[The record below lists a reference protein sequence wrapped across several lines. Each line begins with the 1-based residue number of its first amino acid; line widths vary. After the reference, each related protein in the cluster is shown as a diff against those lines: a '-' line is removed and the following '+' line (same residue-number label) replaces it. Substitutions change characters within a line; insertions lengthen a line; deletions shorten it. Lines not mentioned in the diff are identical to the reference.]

1 MPVGFLTQEQRDGFG
16 RYVDSPSR
24 EELERYFHLSDE
36 DREAI
41 QVLRG
46 NHNRL
51 GYAVLLTTVRFVG
64 VLPDKPAAVPVEV
77 LQVLCR
83 QLAIPDPDCLQRYSD
98 HRRWIHATDI
108 QNRFGYRHFT
118 DPGIGFRLS
127 RWLYALCWTG
137 TDRPG
142 VLFERAT
149 SWLFTQKVLLPGVSQ
164 LERFIA
170 QLRSRVEERLWFTL
184 GRSVTEEQ
192 RLQLQDLLTVAEG
205 NRSSRLDQLRSGPV
219 MVSGPALIRALR
231 RLDDVRGI
239 GITLPAAAHIPPSR
253 IAALARFA
261 NTAKVTAIN
270 RLPAS
275 RRMATL
281 VAFALC
287 LEATAHDDALEV
299 LEALLRDLFSN
310 AEKADKKARMRS
322 LKDLDRSAATL
333 AAAFASFLA
342 TSAFRLR
349 LADGLRIQSLAV
361 AQPQRQCL
369 GAGSRF
375 RGHRER
381 GAPDVVAVALRPRV
395 LAEAVAH
402 DQAGGAVEHRGQ
414 RAPGAWCGRAGRPDG
429 LDAEDHEQQS
439 GDQCDCPA
447 KVEPAQPTW
456 SGRPDGH
463 CPQSHD
469 DHGQADRHRQAET
482 ARMVGRRRRWR
493 RRRSPS
499 WPPGASRK
507 TCRWCI
513 SPPITYSTA
522 KAASRTSKPKR
533 RNRSMPM
540 AKVNMRASRLS
551 SHRAAIT

>member
-127 RWLYALCWTG
+127 HWLYALCWTG

-261 NTAKVTAIN
+261 NTAKVT
-270 RLPAS
+270 
-275 RRMATL
+275 
-281 VAFALC
+281 
-287 LEATAHDDALEV
+287 
-299 LEALLRDLFSN
+299 
-310 AEKADKKARMRS
+310 
-322 LKDLDRSAATL
+322 
-333 AAAFASFLA
+333 
-342 TSAFRLR
+342 
-349 LADGLRIQSLAV
+349 
-361 AQPQRQCL
+361 
-369 GAGSRF
+369 
-375 RGHRER
+375 
-381 GAPDVVAVALRPRV
+381 
-395 LAEAVAH
+395 
-402 DQAGGAVEHRGQ
+402 
-414 RAPGAWCGRAGRPDG
+414 
-429 LDAEDHEQQS
+429 S
-439 GDQCDCPA
+439 G
-447 KVEPAQPTW
+447 V
-456 SGRPDGH
+456 
-463 CPQSHD
+463 
-469 DHGQADRHRQAET
+469 
-482 ARMVGRRRRWR
+482 
-493 RRRSPS
+493 
-499 WPPGASRK
+499 
-507 TCRWCI
+507 
-513 SPPITYSTA
+513 
-522 KAASRTSKPKR
+522 
-533 RNRSMPM
+533 
-540 AKVNMRASRLS
+540 
-551 SHRAAIT
+551 

>member
-333 AAAFASFLA
+333 AAACKVVLDSSISDDNVRARLFNDLPRTTLEKALEEVNALIRPVDDVYFLA
-342 TSAFRLR
+342 LEARSAACAASCPTCSSTSASASARPARAWRL
-349 LADGLRIQSLAV
+349 V
-361 AQPQRQCL
+361 
-369 GAGSRF
+369 
-375 RGHRER
+375 
-381 GAPDVVAVALRPRV
+381 
-395 LAEAVAH
+395 
-402 DQAGGAVEHRGQ
+402 
-414 RAPGAWCGRAGRPDG
+414 
-429 LDAEDHEQQS
+429 
-439 GDQCDCPA
+439 
-447 KVEPAQPTW
+447 W
-456 SGRPDGH
+456 SG
-463 CPQSHD
+463 C
-469 DHGQADRHRQAET
+469 
-482 ARMVGRRRRWR
+482 
-493 RRRSPS
+493 
-499 WPPGASRK
+499 
-507 TCRWCI
+507 
-513 SPPITYSTA
+513 
-522 KAASRTSKPKR
+522 
-533 RNRSMPM
+533 N
-540 AKVNMRASRLS
+540 
-551 SHRAAIT
+551 